1 MGLIAWYP
9 LNNNLKN
16 QGLGDYNIVNKSVA
30 YVDGKL
36 GKALSLSG
44 GQYIQ
49 TNSPLFHQ
57 GAYSISVWI
66 KTNIS
71 GTQTVACCRQTVGL
85 GFSIFIWNGGELRID
100 SVIDKESDQWNTG
113 YRFTANE
120 WTHLIVTSDKYGR
133 TIFYINGEKKGQK
146 IVFRS
151 QLANVV
157 GTVTSFGA
165 SQTNGTGFGNYF
177 NGCLN
182 DIKIY
187 DHELTKTEIK
197 EVYKSCLLHYSFN
210 NGYGNENLL
219 VEANKIS
226 SWVSDGC
233 AKSNIQDKE
242 FGECIKVVGASANCR
257 IYRPVQNVWT
267 PVGAKFTVSFWA
279 KSDEDGTVINASRS
293 IADFTSNFTL
303 TTKWQRYVGH
313 ITTTASATNG
323 TLSISIIT
331 ANRTIY
337 IADVKLENGE
347 YDSPWSPNPSDEL
360 YSQLGFGDTTIR
372 NNAGY
377 KLDGL
382 MSKQLVYSSDS
393 IVGTSSLDLRGEDYT
408 SYIRVPDYPK
418 LEKDFTWNVWV
429 KQNSA
434 TLPKNTQAVV
444 SQGRDWVNNNAE
456 NGTDCGFNI
465 FIVNGKPELRYG
477 YWVASGSSNRQLL
490 SNVTLDNEWHMI
502 TASIDKNG
510 IGRIYVDGILKNT
523 SAVAT
528 ICKYTQATGNL
539 IIGKTSYSYTS
550 TNQFFPFNGLIDDVQ
565 LFITTLSDDDIKQ
578 LYESKVRVD
587 KDGNIFTGEFI
598 ESQTTEGNL
607 LSSGWDF
614 PTGHTNHG
622 GAVFK
627 AEQVNCNDSPTG
639 KATKYTCTTVGNG
652 FYINGLD
659 VFSTGKS
666 KCIDGK
672 QYIWSM
678 YIKSDNKTKIQF
690 NVECGTLIEHTQFQI
705 GTEYKRIGSVFTYSK
720 SAQYSAFTSY
730 QVTGDQLLTWNVND
744 NIYIHSFCVE
754 EYNPEHHFN
763 KKSIVETNNFL
774 EIREEKETKVY
785 KQDIQTNQII
795 EI

>member
-1 MGLIAWYP
+1 MSLQVWLP
-9 LNNNLKN
+9 LNGNINN
-16 QGLGDYNIVNKSVA
+16 QGICDSLEVSAGTPQYIDGKMGQGIDISHRVTFTGLPRLNNFSIFFWLKVDSCTVSWADSLGFDCKQADGTNAASFRFEATTETRACSWHNNSPYGISSGSQILIQNYEEWHHVGLTYDGDNVYSYI
-30 YVDGKL
+30 DGKL
-36 GKALSLSG
+36 K
-44 GQYIQ
+44 Y
-49 TNSPLFHQ
+49 TNS
-57 GAYSISVWI
+57 
-66 KTNIS
+66 
-71 GTQTVACCRQTVGL
+71 GL
-85 GFSIFIWNGGELRID
+85 GGYLIDRFWIGETGNIVGVMNDLRIYD
-100 SVIDKESDQWNTG
+100 NVLSKSEVKELS
-113 YRFTANE
+113 
-120 WTHLIVTSDKYGR
+120 
-133 TIFYINGEKKGQK
+133 NG
-146 IVFRS
+146 
-151 QLANVV
+151 
-157 GTVTSFGA
+157 
-165 SQTNGTGFGNYF
+165 
-177 NGCLN
+177 
-182 DIKIY
+182 
-187 DHELTKTEIK
+187 
-197 EVYKSCLLHYSFN
+197 CLLHYSFN
-210 NGYGNENLL
+210 NGYGNENLII
-219 VEANKIS
+219 EANKAS

-279 KSDEDGTVINASRS
+279 KSDEDGTIINASRS
-293 IADFTSNFTL
+293 IVDFTSNFTL

-313 ITTTASATNG
+313 ITATATEG
-323 TLSISIIT
+323 TLSIRIVT
-331 ANRTIY
+331 AGRTVY
-337 IADVKLENGE
+337 IKDIKLERGE
-347 YDSPWSPNPSDEL
+347 HNSPWSPNPSDEL
-360 YSQLGFGDTTIR
+360 YSQLGFDDTTIR

-377 KLDGL
+377 KMDGI
-382 MSKQLVYSSDS
+382 MSKQLTYSSDS
-393 IVGTSSLDLRGEDYT
+393 IIGTSSLDLRGEDYI

-429 KQNSA
+429 KQNNS
-434 TLPKNTQAVV
+434 TLPKTTQAVI

-465 FIVNGKPELRYG
+465 FIVNGKPEIRYG
-477 YWVASGSSNRQLL
+477 HWVASGSSNRQLL

-523 SAVAT
+523 STVAT

-539 IIGKTSYSYTS
+539 IIGKTSYSYAS

-565 LFITTLSDDDIKQ
+565 LFATTLSDNDIKQ

-587 KDGNIFTGEFI
+587 KDGNLFAGEFI
-598 ESQTTEGNL
+598 ESQKTEGNL

-627 AEQVNCNDSPTG
+627 SEQVNCNDSPTG

-690 NVECGTLIEHTQFQI
+690 NVECGTSIEHTQFQI

>member
-1 MGLIAWYP
+1 M
-9 LNNNLKN
+9 
-16 QGLGDYNIVNKSVA
+16 
-30 YVDGKL
+30 
-36 GKALSLSG
+36 
-44 GQYIQ
+44 
-49 TNSPLFHQ
+49 
-57 GAYSISVWI
+57 
-66 KTNIS
+66 
-71 GTQTVACCRQTVGL
+71 
-85 GFSIFIWNGGELRID
+85 
-100 SVIDKESDQWNTG
+100 
-113 YRFTANE
+113 
-120 WTHLIVTSDKYGR
+120 
-133 TIFYINGEKKGQK
+133 
-146 IVFRS
+146 
-151 QLANVV
+151 
-157 GTVTSFGA
+157 
-165 SQTNGTGFGNYF
+165 
-177 NGCLN
+177 
-182 DIKIY
+182 
-187 DHELTKTEIK
+187 
-197 EVYKSCLLHYSFN
+197 
-210 NGYGNENLL
+210 
-219 VEANKIS
+219 
-226 SWVSDGC
+226 
-233 AKSNIQDKE
+233 
-242 FGECIKVVGASANCR
+242 
-257 IYRPVQNVWT
+257 WT

-293 IADFTSNFTL
+293 IINFTDNFTL

-313 ITTTASATNG
+313 ITTTASVTNG
-323 TLSISIIT
+323 TLSIRIVT

-337 IADVKLENGE
+337 ITDVKLENGE

-360 YSQLGFGDTTIR
+360 YSQLGFGDTTIY
-372 NNAGY
+372 NNMGY

-382 MSKQLVYSSDS
+382 MSKQLIYSSDS

-539 IIGKTSYSYTS
+539 IIGKTSYSYAS

-587 KDGNIFTGEFI
+587 KDGNLFTGEFI

-614 PTGHTNHG
+614 PTAHTNNSG
-622 GAVFK
+622 VFT
-627 AEQVNCNDSPTG
+627 AEMVDCSDSPTG

-652 FYINGLD
+652 FYIYGLD
-659 VFSTGKS
+659 VFSKTTS
-666 KCIDGK
+666 RCIDGK
-672 QYIWSM
+672 KYIVSM
-678 YIKSDNKTKIQF
+678 YIKSDNKTKIRF
-690 NVECGTLIEHTQFQI
+690 DVECSTNMDKQI
-705 GTEYKRIGSVFTYSK
+705 FDIGKKYTRITFVFTYSNTT
-720 SAQYSAFTSY
+720 QYNAFTCY
-730 QVTGDQLLTWNVND
+730 QNPAQSITWSLND

-774 EIREEKETKVY
+774 EIHNEKETKVY
-785 KQDIQTNQII
+785 KQDIQINQII

>member
-9 LNNNLKN
+9 LNGNLKN
-16 QGLGDYNIVNKSVA
+16 YGLGSYDIVNKSVT

-71 GTQTVACCRQTVGL
+71 GTQTIACCRQAVGL

-100 SVIDKESDQWNTG
+100 SVIDEATDQWNTG
-113 YRFTANE
+113 YKFTANE
-120 WTHLIVTSDKYGR
+120 WTHLIITSDKYGR

-146 IVFRS
+146 IVSRS

-187 DHELTKTEIK
+187 DHELTKAEVKEISK
-197 EVYKSCLLHYSFN
+197 GCLLHYSFN
-210 NGYGNENLL
+210 NGYGNENLII
-219 VEANKIS
+219 EANKAS

-242 FGECIKVVGASANCR
+242 FGECIKVVGSSANCR
-257 IYRPVQNVWT
+257 IYRNVQNVWT

-279 KSDEDGTVINASRS
+279 KSDEDGTIINASRS
-293 IADFTSNFTL
+293 IADFSSNFTL

-313 ITTTASATNG
+313 ITTTASVTNG
-323 TLSISIIT
+323 TLSIRIIA
-331 ANRTIY
+331 ANKTIY

-360 YSQLGFGDTTIR
+360 YSQLGFDDTIIC

-377 KLDGL
+377 KMDGI
-382 MSKQLVYSSDS
+382 MSKQLTYSSDS
-393 IVGTSSLDLRGEDYT
+393 IIGTSSLDLKGEDYI

-429 KQNSA
+429 KQNNS
-434 TLPKNTQAVV
+434 TLPKITQTVI

-465 FIVNGKPELRYG
+465 FIVNGKPEIRYG
-477 YWVASGSSNRQLL
+477 HWVASGSSNRQLL

-502 TASIDKNG
+502 TASIDKDG
-510 IGRIYVDGILKNT
+510 ISRIYVDGTLKNT
-523 SAVAT
+523 STVAT

-539 IIGKTSYSYTS
+539 IIGKTSYRYAD
-550 TNQFFPFNGLIDDVQ
+550 TNQFFPFNGLIDDVK
-565 LFITTLSDDDIKQ
+565 LFTTTLSDNDIKQ
-578 LYESKVRVD
+578 LYESKARID
-587 KDGNIFTGEFI
+587 RNGNVYCGEFI
-598 ESQTTEGNL
+598 EDNIREELLASQKLG
-607 LSSGWDF
+607 LSQA
-614 PTGHTNHG
+614 TGGEAAIFYEENGTQVINKITFSDTFTSWKYIWNNNFDSSKILG
-622 GAVFK
+622 RQLILKFK
-627 AEQVNCNDSPTG
+627 YRVDVNDAIISSSVLFCRGD
-639 KATKYTCTTVGNG
+639 
-652 FYINGLD
+652 
-659 VFSTGKS
+659 STGGQPIS
-666 KCIDGK
+666 KNEIILTENWQEYVGIITMGDTFNY
-672 QYIWSM
+672 QEIYIRPYTNIKNHTM
-678 YIKSDNKTKIQF
+678 YIKDLS
-690 NVECGTLIEHTQFQI
+690 L
-705 GTEYKRIGSVFTYSK
+705 
-720 SAQYSAFTSY
+720 
-730 QVTGDQLLTWNVND
+730 
-744 NIYIHSFCVE
+744 
-754 EYNPEHHFN
+754 
-763 KKSIVETNNFL
+763 
-774 EIREEKETKVY
+774 KVY
-785 KQDIQTNQII
+785 DETDKDIYKSSIIFTNEYDEMEESTISNLSKYGTFVTNQII